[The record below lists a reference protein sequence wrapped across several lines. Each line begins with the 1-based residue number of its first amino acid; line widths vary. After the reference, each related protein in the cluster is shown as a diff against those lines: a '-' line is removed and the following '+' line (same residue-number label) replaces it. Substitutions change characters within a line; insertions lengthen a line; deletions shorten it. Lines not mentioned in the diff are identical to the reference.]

1 MAPQTL
7 PFTQDPKAQ
16 ALLAS
21 NPLAL
26 VVGLVLYQQISIEKA
41 FAGPAALQARLG
53 KPLTATAVANTDLDD
68 LVEMFRQTPAIHRFP
83 ANMAKRTHATCT
95 YVVEELDG
103 SIASIWQGCD
113 TAAEVVK
120 NMKKLPGFGDYKAR
134 VYFGVVS
141 KWFDV
146 RPTGW
151 KDVVPDWPSIVDID
165 SIDDLEQ
172 LKIRK
177 KAWKESQA

>member
-1 MAPQTL
+1 MAPKSL
-7 PFTQDPKAQ
+7 PFTPDPDAQ
-16 ALLAS
+16 ALLAT

-26 VVGLVLYQQISIEKA
+26 VIGLVLYQQIPIEKA
-41 FAGPAALQARLG
+41 FIGPAALQNRLG
-53 KPLTATAVANTDLDD
+53 EPLTAAAVANTDLDA
-68 LVEMFRQTPAIHRFP
+68 LVEMFRETPAIHRFP

-95 YVVEELDG
+95 YVVEELDDD
-103 SIASIWQGCD
+103 IDRLWDGCA
-113 TAAEVVK
+113 TAGEVIK

-141 KWFDV
+141 KWFGV
-146 RPTGW
+146 QPTGW
-151 KDVVPDWPSIVDID
+151 KEFVPDWPSIVDID
-165 SIDDLEQ
+165 SPEDLEQ

>member
-1 MAPQTL
+1 MAPEAL
-7 PFTQDPKAQ
+7 PFTPNIDAQ
-16 ALLAS
+16 ALLAT

-26 VVGLVLYQQISIEKA
+26 MVGLVLYQQIPIEKA
-41 FAGPAALQARLG
+41 FAGPASLQNRLG
-53 KPLTATAVANTDLDD
+53 EPLTAAAVAGTPLDD
-68 LVEMFRQTPAIHRFP
+68 LVEMFRETPAIHRFP

-95 YVVEELDG
+95 YVVEELDDEIDALWNG
-103 SIASIWQGCD
+103 CETASDVI
-113 TAAEVVK
+113 K

-141 KWFDV
+141 KWFGV
-146 RPTGW
+146 QPAGW
-151 KDVVPDWPSIVDID
+151 NEFVPDWPSIVDVD
-165 SIDDLEQ
+165 SLEDLEQ